1 MHPLPSASAAS
12 RVPAAGWSPITALSS
27 LERTHAVIDLLY
39 AVRGAGLTDTTIGAI
54 QGIAIRALAAALLT
68 SPSDPALQAIGADLA
83 AGLNDA
89 GRLKQALDGLHR
101 LDIRPGINWLEAPPG
116 IDVTDPFLS
125 DGRPSSAGRSSAA
138 SADVVFLRVLDA
150 LDGFLSAH
158 LQRTSPGLQ
167 TQGLGSTAA
176 HRRVLTRA
184 LRSSLTGHPFRI
196 ELDPPSSADP
206 LAHRPSAALLEGWHA
221 QLAQSEP
228 ALRRMAA
235 LDLMPPP
242 VVTRRSP
249 PSWRADAWT
258 ATEDGQF
265 ISTSASFADELPLLL
280 MLTEDL
286 DFDWIGPG
294 EFTSWFLE
302 QQADWARLRRE
313 DLQHLQL
320 EIAHGRRL
328 SADET
333 RALAHLM
340 DELDDKIE
348 WAGRAAEL
356 QGSGGAL
363 AEAGNDAIND
373 LVRWKR
379 RGRIAPLLP
388 LLQDSPDM
396 APLLE
401 QIRATDEIRFAAAS
415 SALAWPASLE
425 SFLPMPAL
433 KWVTPGLAQVLDRE
447 DGSVTFLREGRALA
461 RMKVPALR
469 HYRSRNPRL
478 SRWDAEWRQDL
489 DLFTLELFILR
500 HLRPRDGRSPIAL
513 LPRLELRGR
522 EIRAGDLVLA
532 ATNTPIADYDSST
545 STVTWQPDRDNVATA
560 LRLLRPGPPPAA
572 DAAHWGAHGLNLP
585 LPDEPPA
592 PAAPPKRLR
601 LIFQLDDSA
610 QGYTAAW
617 LQYRKH
623 AGEAAWLQRGGENRG
638 EARILRGQALLNA
651 AGDATQVRIALVG
664 RSGRLDGGS
673 EQGLAGWPSWR
684 LAGQLDVWLTELA
697 LAAPARGRISGI
709 QLVSC
714 DVASPGLD
722 PNFATRFLKTLDT
735 YEWARGVPL
744 TAPTGELHLT
754 ESRGDG
760 GGAGKIRKLT
770 MHVQADGTRRLTH
783 HRPGDLV
790 VMTYDRDSASA
801 RVVDRHPAPPGIL
814 PSDERFTAS
823 DLDWLHDVAMD
834 SPGAKAVR
842 ELFSDHRGTPLERVM
857 AGIADDALGPPQVLR
872 EVSRISADNALDHL
886 RALGLIE
893 AGTRGSPRL
902 RADRLSG
909 LIAGRHEA
917 ALLRSA
923 AALLQ
928 LSDFAFDRLVS
939 TVQGAARRFLDK
951 ARTLRTSLREQLRRI
966 DWNALSNQGLGGIN
980 TMIGAAQLAHGWQTM
995 DMTMRGLSLTQLG
1008 GVVITPLTLRLGAAL
1023 SRSAGRSRVLSAISC
1038 ALAGGVADVGLSGL
1052 GLVVL
1057 GLQWREFHRS
1067 GLDTDTH
1074 AHRSLVANTVLASL
1088 FTAFSLATNG
1098 VQLATA
1104 YAGGASAVAGTS
1116 LGTAFSVA
1124 GAAALPAAL
1133 LAMAT
1138 FGAVNT
1144 GLWLDEYG
1152 AFIRRGTS
1160 SGDAFLAGLALTFG
1174 FQTDVIRRA
1183 EVEKLAIGEA
1193 RKRSAA
1199 RRAAWEADLAFRGA
1213 SLAKAGYGRIRHP
1226 DLAFPVKH
1234 ATFKIPGANPPY
1246 TFVLQDRAPVPRS
1259 SAIVTRPHADAR
1271 AADTVSTAWLDV
1283 HEMRT
1288 FELPGASTAK
1298 ADQLFELFG
1307 AAGDFKGG
1315 AGHDR
1320 FLLDARSHASIDGGP
1335 GTDEL
1340 VFDATGLK
1348 VKLLARQ
1355 AGGYAGTGKYQFS
1368 VDDIATGKTRHNDLA
1383 GIERWTIQNAAEVD
1397 LLGGPGDEHFDVTA
1411 GRARIEGGGGRNVYL
1426 LRGGNRIVVSSAD
1439 TAFWP
1444 RGVSATIEFL
1454 GRAAALELR
1463 VDGLHESIA
1472 WRRSGDDLLLRCAG
1486 DTLTLARYFLGTG
1499 APHDP
1504 PVVIVDATQV
1514 RMMWMNAQEA
1524 SDRDRP
1530 SASMNRHLFLDARVP
1545 ASRRSLTGE
1554 NARTRHHLMAGG
1566 GDFCALPRTAVP
1578 MDIAL
1583 EVPVERLRHRRVEDD
1598 LVIEEVAPADA
1609 AASYRPL
1616 RLTLPRRA
1624 RADAG
1629 EQPPLAL
1636 WARAQGRSGAD
1647 ALLLMPSPGGP
1658 DGAMRLAQDRE
1669 APGTRPSDPPPR
1681 VSLPANAGLGTP
1693 GDDVIDAGAVHPRA
1707 VMTGGDG
1714 ADTYRVPAGLSAVI
1728 DNSASDSAHDVL
1740 HLAIAPA
1747 DLRLRRDGD
1756 DLVIEGGGSTV
1767 RIREHAVNP
1776 LARRLTLTLV
1786 GYPGM
1791 VYALPVIHESGL
1803 MVYSPDGAN
1812 GANCTESEVPGF
1824 IPGRHLVLAAPDAP
1838 WTPRPARRRAVLLRH
1853 HASARIEGR
1862 SLLLTSH
1869 AGPAP
1874 GPASSTVFLQDYYLA
1889 PEHHRPDPMTRDKA
1903 RVMEDFTG
1911 DPLSPLLPEELETDW
1926 RRYQTQGAD
1935 ASIVALLR
1943 AQGIVDERRVKAI
1956 SRIARDVR
1964 SAQASDPGPYELAA
1978 VRTYFRLKGLPPD
1991 IATRLRSMTPAQVR
2005 RGHHVLAAASAAG
2018 TMPPAS
2024 YIDGYAASPAVAAL
2038 SATAHG
2044 ELLRHLIVNERS
2056 WTYAERVLSHGIAL
2070 DMLEAF
2076 ETWSGPRP
2084 AGPDGQDR
2092 PDGSL
2097 AALDDL
2103 VRLLGAKPGDALA
2116 ATADTPALLELILRV
2131 RGRPPEVAKALAA
2144 AMTAVDTLDEDWV
2157 DGMQRAGVD
2166 DHAMLKRLHAA
2177 RVPVEDL
2184 VRGNARRAAYEG
2196 SGDRTALIQVG
2207 TRGDLGEERSWGS
2220 SRLVLTKHLR
2230 LDRDGD
2236 WFDRADD
2243 HGQSGIAYELTPGEL
2258 VLPTLRADQDIAV
2271 VAALHDD
2278 ARQRAAR
2285 RFPQGSGSGWKKDRS
2300 AFPHIVAPDPSV
2312 RFREAGLARIVKVP
2326 ARPPAA
2332 GWGRSSPSNLVDGS
2346 AAPGEATA
2354 WRPPAQP
2361 GDVPLAL
2368 VTPMQGPQPS
2378 LDFSFKDALA
2388 LTRFE
2393 LAVAPAERPGNAPR
2407 RSGAGS
2413 WSVHAVGPTGQE
2425 LTVSR
2430 GVRIDGRE
2438 PVRIDIDTRGVPYR
2452 RYRLTGFAGHFA
2464 PDTWFTEV
2472 SFTTADAGATPA
2484 SDPVRQAGLLVQ
2496 AAATQTR
2503 SHGGPVTPG
2512 PPAIVR
2518 TSAPLAL
2525 LTTQAG

>member
-1 MHPLPSASAAS
+1 MHPLPSASAGPRA
-12 RVPAAGWSPITALSS
+12 PAAGWSPITALSS
-27 LERTHAVIDLLY
+27 LERSHAVIDLLY
-39 AVRGAGLTDTTIGAI
+39 AARSAALTDATIGAI
-54 QGIAIRALAAALLT
+54 QGIAIRALADALLT
-68 SPSDPALQAIGADLA
+68 SPNDPALQAIGADLA

-101 LDIRPGINWLEAPPG
+101 LDIRPEISWLEAPQG

-138 SADVVFLRVLDA
+138 SADVIFLRALDA

-158 LQRTSPGLQ
+158 LQRTSPGRQ

-184 LRSSLTGHPFRI
+184 LRSSLSGHPFRI

-206 LAHRPSAALLEGWHA
+206 LAHRPAATLLEGWHA

-235 LDLMPPP
+235 LDLIPPP

-249 PSWRADAWT
+249 PPWRAQAWT

-265 ISTSASFADELPLLL
+265 VSTSASFADELPLLL

-294 EFTSWFLE
+294 EFKSWFLD

-313 DLQHLQL
+313 DLEHIQV

-356 QGSGGAL
+356 QGGGGAL

-379 RGRIAPLLP
+379 RGRIAPLLT
-388 LLQDSPDM
+388 LFQDSPDLL
-396 APLLE
+396 PLLD

-433 KWVTPGLAQVLDRE
+433 KWVAPGLAQVLDRE

-461 RMKVPALR
+461 RMKVHPLR
-469 HYRSRNPRL
+469 HYRNRNPRL

-500 HLRPRDGRSPIAL
+500 HLRPSDGRRPIAL

-532 ATNTPIADYDSST
+532 ATNTPVADYDSST

-572 DAAHWGAHGLNLP
+572 DAAHWGAHGLDLP

-623 AGEAAWLQRGGENRG
+623 AGEAAWLQRGGENWG
-638 EARILRGQALLNA
+638 KVRILRGQALLDA
-651 AGDATQVRIALVG
+651 AGGVTQVRIALVG

-684 LAGQLDVWLTELA
+684 LAGQLDSWLTELA
-697 LAAPARGRISGI
+697 LTVPARGRISGI

-722 PNFATRFLKTLDT
+722 PNFATRFLKTLGT

-754 ESRGDG
+754 ESRGDR

-770 MHVQADGTRRLTH
+770 MHVQADGTRMLTH

-790 VMTYDRDSASA
+790 VMTYDRDSASV

-842 ELFSDHRGTPLERVM
+842 ELFSDRRGTPLERVM
-857 AGIADDALGPPQVLR
+857 AGLADDALGPPQVLR

-886 RALGLIE
+886 RSLGLIE
-893 AGTRGSPRL
+893 AGARGSPRL
-902 RADRLSG
+902 RADRLAG
-909 LIAGRHEA
+909 LIAGKHEA

-928 LSDFAFDRLVS
+928 LSDFAFDRLAS
-939 TVQGAARRFLDK
+939 TVKDAARRFLDK
-951 ARTLRTSLREQLRRI
+951 ARALRTSLREQLRRI
-966 DWNALSNQGLGGIN
+966 DWNTLSNQGLGAIN

-995 DMTMRGLSLTQLG
+995 DMAMRGLSLTQLG

-1023 SRSAGRSRVLSAISC
+1023 SRSAGRSRVLSAISG
-1038 ALAGGVADVGLSGL
+1038 ALAGGVADAGLSGL
-1052 GLVVL
+1052 GLVML

-1067 GLDTDTH
+1067 GLVADTH

-1098 VQLATA
+1098 VQLATV

-1116 LGTAFSVA
+1116 LGTAFSVT

-1133 LAMAT
+1133 LAMAA

-1152 AFIRRGTS
+1152 DFVRRGTS
-1160 SGDAFLAGLALTFG
+1160 SGDAFLAGLALSFG

-1183 EVEKLAIGEA
+1183 EVEKLAAGEA
-1193 RKRSAA
+1193 RKRSGA
-1199 RRAAWEADLAFRGA
+1199 RRTAWEVDLVFRGA
-1213 SLAKAGYGRIRHP
+1213 SLAKAGYSRIRHP

-1259 SAIVTRPHADAR
+1259 AAILTRPHADAH
-1271 AADTVSTAWLDV
+1271 AADTLPTAWLDV
-1283 HEMRT
+1283 REMRV

-1355 AGGYAGTGKYQFS
+1355 AGASAGTGRYQFS
-1368 VDDIATGKTRHNDLA
+1368 VDDIATGITRHNDLA
-1383 GIERWTIQNAAEVD
+1383 GIERWTIQNAAEAD

-1426 LRGGNRIVVSSAD
+1426 LRSGNRVVVSSAD

-1463 VDGLHESIA
+1463 VDALHESIA
-1472 WRRSGDDLLLRCAG
+1472 VRRSGDDLLLRCEG

-1514 RMMWMNAQEA
+1514 RMIWMNAEDA
-1524 SDRDRP
+1524 GDRDLP
-1530 SASMNRHLFLDARVP
+1530 SASMNRHLFLDASVP
-1545 ASRRSLTGE
+1545 ASRRSLTGA
-1554 NARTRHHLMAGG
+1554 NARTRHHLAAGG
-1566 GDFCALPRTAVP
+1566 GAFRALPRTAVP

-1583 EVPVERLRHRRVEDD
+1583 EVPVERLRHRRVEDE
-1598 LVIEEVAPADA
+1598 LVIEEIAPADA
-1609 AASYRPL
+1609 AASYQPL

-1624 RADAG
+1624 RADGG
-1629 EQPPLAL
+1629 ELPPLAL

-1647 ALLLMPSPGGP
+1647 ALLLTPSPGEP
-1658 DGAMRLAQDRE
+1658 DGAMRLAQDQE
-1669 APGTRPSDPPPR
+1669 APRPRPSDPPPQ
-1681 VSLPANAGLGTP
+1681 VSVPANAGLGTP

-1728 DNSASDSAHDVL
+1728 DNRASDSAPDVL
-1740 HLAIAPA
+1740 HLAIAPT
-1747 DLRLRRDGD
+1747 DLRLRRDGG

-1767 RIREHAVNP
+1767 RIRGHAVDP
-1776 LARRLTLTLV
+1776 LARHLALTLV

-1803 MVYSPDGAN
+1803 MVYAADGAEAP
-1812 GANCTESEVPGF
+1812 GGDVPAF
-1824 IPGRHLVLAAPDAP
+1824 VPGRHLVLAAPEAP
-1838 WTPRPARRRAVLLRH
+1838 WTPRPERRRAVLLRR
-1853 HASARIEGR
+1853 HARGRLEGR
-1862 SLLLTSH
+1862 SLLITSQD
-1869 AGPAP
+1869 GPEP
-1874 GPASSTVFLQDYYLA
+1874 GPESSTVFLQDYYLA
-1889 PEHHRPDPMTRDKA
+1889 PEHHRPDPLTRRQTPVMA
-1903 RVMEDFTG
+1903 RLTG
-1911 DPLSPLLPEELETDW
+1911 DPLPPLLPEELGETW
-1926 RRYQTQGAD
+1926 LRYQARGAD
-1935 ASIVALLR
+1935 ASIAALLH
-1943 AQGIVDERRVKAI
+1943 AEGIVKDGLVQAI

-1964 SAQASDPGPYELAA
+1964 AWQAAEDPAPYDLAA

-1991 IATRLRSMTPAQVR
+1991 IAARLQSTAPAQVR
-2005 RGHHVLAAASAAG
+2005 RAHQLLAVAAAAG
-2018 TMPPAS
+2018 TLPPAA
-2024 YIDGYAASPAVAAL
+2024 YIDGYAASSKVTAL
-2038 SATAHG
+2038 SARDHG
-2044 ELLRHLIVNERS
+2044 ELLEHLVVNERS
-2056 WTYAERVLSHGIAL
+2056 WAYAERVLTHGVPL
-2070 DMLEAF
+2070 EMLHAF
-2076 ETWSGPRP
+2076 EAWSRGLDEP
-2084 AGPDGQDR
+2084 
-2092 PDGSL
+2092 L
-2097 AALDDL
+2097 AALDGFA
-2103 VRLLGAKPGDALA
+2103 RLLNAKPPDTLP
-2116 ATADTPALLELILRV
+2116 ATADMPALLELILRT
-2131 RGRPPEVAKALAA
+2131 RGRPAGVAQALAA
-2144 AMTAVDTLDEDWV
+2144 AMTAVGTLDEDWV

-2196 SGDRTALIQVG
+2196 SGDRTALVQVG
-2207 TRGDLGEERSWGS
+2207 TRGDLGQERSRGS

-2243 HGQSGIAYELTPGEL
+2243 HGQSGIEYELAPGEL
-2258 VLPTLRADQDIAV
+2258 VLPALRADQDIAV

-2285 RFPQGSGSGWKKDRS
+2285 RFPQGSASGWKKDRS
-2300 AFPHIVAPDPSV
+2300 AFPHIVAPDPSA
-2312 RFREAGLARIVKVP
+2312 RFREAGLASIVKVP
-2326 ARPPAA
+2326 ARPSAA

-2361 GDVPLAL
+2361 GDAPLAL
-2368 VTPMQGPQPS
+2368 VTPMQGSLPS
-2378 LDFSFKDALA
+2378 LEFSFKDALA
-2388 LTRFE
+2388 LTRLE
-2393 LAVAPAERPGNAPR
+2393 LAVGPAERPGNAPR
-2407 RSGAGS
+2407 RSGAGF
-2413 WSVHAVGPTGQE
+2413 WSVHAVGPAGQA
-2425 LTVSR
+2425 LAVSP

-2438 PVRIDIDTRGVPYR
+2438 PVRIGIDTRGVPYR
-2452 RYRLTGFAGHFA
+2452 RYRLTGFAGHFPA
-2464 PDTWFTEV
+2464 DTWFTEV
-2472 SFTTADAGATPA
+2472 SFTTTEAGAAPA
-2484 SDPVRQAGLLVQ
+2484 GDPVRQAGLLAQ
-2496 AAATQTR
+2496 AAAAQDR
-2503 SHGGPVTPG
+2503 DHGGPATSG
-2512 PPAIVR
+2512 PPIAR